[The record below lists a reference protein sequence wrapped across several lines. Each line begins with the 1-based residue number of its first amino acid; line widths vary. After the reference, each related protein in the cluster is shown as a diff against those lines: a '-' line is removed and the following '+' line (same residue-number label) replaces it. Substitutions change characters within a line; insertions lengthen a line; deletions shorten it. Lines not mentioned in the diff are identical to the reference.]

1 MQFDPELQEIQFSLQ
16 STQALPLSYFPSAH
30 SQCIPDGV
38 KYEDSQ
44 VKHEVKLQ
52 LWHGEAQL

>member
-16 STQALPLSYFPSAH
+16 FTQALPLSYFPSAH

-44 VKHEVKLQ
+44 VKQEVELQ
-52 LWHGEAQL
+52 L